1 MSANSKRIGILMFIK
16 IALTVNLHFDFT
28 ASKAAARGKEQL
40 DYVKGKSYTIIIF
53 IIIYTLVIH

>member
-1 MSANSKRIGILMFIK
+1 MVIK
-16 IALTVNLHFDFT
+16 IALTVNLPFDFT
-28 ASKAAARGKEQL
+28 AFKAAARGREQL